1 MMENYSRKLA
11 GWMTVEVV
19 KNDITEEKV
28 EAIVNSSNSELRH
41 EGGLGAALL
50 RKGGDA
56 IQRES

>member
-1 MMENYSRKLA
+1 
-11 GWMTVEVV
+11 MTVEVV